1 MSNVIIGRMKVFLRL
16 LSFIRPYKFEVFLAF
31 ICMAVFSVCNL
42 SVMPLVSNISGAVG
56 SKDFAT
62 LNLFIGAAIALFL
75 VKGIF
80 QYGQSYLSSFV
91 GQRVVTDMRV
101 KLFKHL
107 QDLSV
112 EFYSQWK
119 TGEVMSRAIN
129 DIAVIQA
136 AIVVTA
142 TEIIPQMLTLAGVL
156 GYLIYL
162 NWRLTLL
169 ALVTAPVFV
178 LAINKFGQEMRV
190 IGRNAQKK
198 IADISSILQET
209 VSGARIVKSFT
220 MEKHETER
228 FRNESETSFGWSM
241 KEAQIDATQR
251 PLMGFLQVLAVV
263 IVIWFGCLEVIQ
275 GRLRPQDLI
284 AFFAGAFLLID
295 PVIVISKI
303 NSTVQRSLASA
314 ERVFEILDIIPTVK
328 DEDGAKELP
337 SVNGN
342 VSFKD
347 VSFSYKKGTE
357 VLSGINFDIQ
367 SGKVAAIVGPSGS
380 GKSTLINLILR
391 FYDPSSGKI
400 MIDGND
406 IRKVTLHSLRKQIG
420 IVPQDT
426 MLFSGTI
433 SDNIKYGMPD
443 ASTSQIE
450 SAAKNAN
457 AHDFIMALPM
467 GYETQAGERGA
478 MLSGGQR
485 QRIAI
490 ARAILR
496 DPKILILDE
505 ATSSLDTESERLIQD
520 ALQRLISGRTTFVIA
535 HRLSTVQNADTILVL
550 KDGAIEEHGTHKD
563 LIDRN
568 GFYKRLFDMQFRGT

>member
-1 MSNVIIGRMKVFLRL
+1 MKVFLRL